1 MSATSSPRRIARLAV
16 PVLALVILAAAVPA
30 ISSAL
35 TLKLPLGVTKRQAF
49 TMYAEQ
55 LDSQAA
61 IRDLAGGRISQF
73 VIVKRS
79 STASTA
85 ALSLEVTY
93 KNGLKRR
100 GIMRLFKA
108 GDAWY
113 LRSISRGKSVERM
126 GYRRVA
132 DIGVVNTVLLEQ
144 TENAAISANFVN
156 GTYKRITIGTPK
168 PGYRSTELPV
178 TFAGTSKSEK
188 GRVTLISKTVDGR
201 RIWFITGFAK

>member
-1 MSATSSPRRIARLAV
+1 MSAPSSLRRIARIAV
-16 PVLALVILAAAVPA
+16 PVVALVVLAAALPA

-35 TLKLPLGVTKRQAF
+35 TLKLPLGVAKRQAN

-73 VIVKRS
+73 SIVKRS

-85 ALSLEVTY
+85 ALSLEVAY
-93 KNGLKRR
+93 KNGFKRR

-113 LRSISRGKSVERM
+113 LRSISRGKNVERM
-126 GYRRVA
+126 GYRRVV
-132 DIGVVNTVLLEQ
+132 DTGVVNTVLLEQ
-144 TENAAISANFVN
+144 SENASISASFVN

-168 PGYRSTELPV
+168 PGYRSVELPV
-178 TFAGTSKSEK
+178 TFVGASKSEK

-201 RIWFITGFAK
+201 RVWFIAGFAK